1 MEFIFVEL
9 YFVSLL
15 VKLKGLS
22 PSYTFNDMHWEQ
34 IASVK

>member
-1 MEFIFVEL
+1 MDFIFVEL
-9 YFVSLL
+9 YFISPL

-22 PSYTFNDMHWEQ
+22 ASYTFNRLHWEQ

>member
-9 YFVSLL
+9 YFVSPL

-22 PSYTFNDMHWEQ
+22 LSYTFNGMHWEQ

>member
-9 YFVSLL
+9 YFVSPL

-22 PSYTFNDMHWEQ
+22 PSYTFNGMH
-34 IASVK
+34 